1 MYRKEIVYVSSV
13 GISVKEKEFASHLAG
28 INGRRSLYSAIV
40 LTVLIPVW
48 YAFLKL
54 SGMGMRAEGITAYV
68 IVAELVQILAIP
80 LMLVLIKRNETDRL
94 LVSYKVYYL
103 ISTALLM
110 AIGVQDMKATGS
122 SMMYV
127 GALGYYVFVP
137 VFNKKEHQ
145 YFHGAVI
152 AAGVIAGFMVW
163 NTSGRAVL
171 DVLVYTLAAIVM
183 GRYNS
188 ASARR
193 YEKVREELRQKTIS
207 SEQDPLTGLTNRRGL
222 ARRAN
227 VLWPYCSRS
236 KTSVGII
243 AIDVDFFKKYNDKYG
258 HPEGDKCL
266 KRIAEAIRQAARR
279 GTDIAARTGG
289 EEFLVFVQD
298 MTNEEMIALA
308 LKIRENIAALQIP
321 HAYVGVSNYV
331 TVSMGVAITQPTG
344 MNNFHELYEEAD
356 QALYTA
362 KYNGRN
368 CVVCEGLLYGRM
380 KNGLGTVING

>member
-1 MYRKEIVYVSSV
+1 MSSK
-13 GISVKEKEFASHLAG
+13 GISVKEKEFSRHLSTV
-28 INGRRSLYSAIV
+28 NGRRCLYSSIV
-40 LTVLIPVW
+40 LAVVLPIL
-48 YAFLKL
+48 FGGLKL
-54 SGMGMRAEGITAYV
+54 SGLGMNSERLAAYV
-68 IVAELVQILAIP
+68 IAAEVVQVAAIP
-80 LMLVLIKRNETDRL
+80 LMLVLVRRNEVDRL
-94 LVSYKVYYL
+94 LVAYKVYYL
-103 ISTALLM
+103 LTTLLLM
-110 AIGVQDMKATGS
+110 TIGILELKASGS
-122 SMMYV
+122 VLFYI
-127 GALGYYVFVP
+127 GAMGYFIYVP
-137 VFNKKEHQ
+137 VFDKKEHP
-145 YFHGAVI
+145 YFI
-152 AAGVIAGFMVW
+152 GVVAMTGVVASLMVW
-163 NTSGRAVL
+163 NSGAREIL
-171 DVLVYTLAAIVM
+171 DIALYTIATVFL
-183 GRYNS
+183 GRNNS
-188 ASARR
+188 ASVRR

-236 KTSVGII
+236 KTRVGII

-266 KRIAEAIRQAARR
+266 KKIAEAIRQAARR

-308 LKIRENIAALQIP
+308 LKIRENIAALKIP

-331 TVSMGVAITQPTG
+331 TVSMGVATAQPTG
-344 MNNFHELYEEAD
+344 MNSFHELYEEAD
-356 QALYTA
+356 QALYVA

-368 CVVCEGLLYGRM
+368 CIVCDGLLYGRM